1 MGNLKPL
8 VLKEVNPPLYE
19 WIPNPGEIFYMY
31 DGENVNA
38 DYNGKVG
45 KLEDIST
52 LPIFYIKKNHY
63 KTRMEEIVH
72 VLNYFTKFYDLNRET
87 FFAMMVAKY
96 YCDTNLDMN
105 QKDFIKYLMDN
116 VVTSSFISKCKMM
129 SCDLYKLNIN
139 ADTSGKFNNTPKI
152 TNAQAFQIVAVSFC
166 FKLLTP
172 LMLHFSNV
180 NENYDPAV
188 KTEYLKWF
196 NKLFNLVIKKFEE
209 GDTPFYTSLCKFVV
223 FRGEKISRNNATAF
237 YQKKMLRGDTLELY
251 NENLIRE
258 VVCVKTL
265 YKLDYRQSCVAFI
278 DGVVHNYNLNYLKEN
293 FSSKPYEI
301 DSEETSRDS
310 DESLS
315 NAEAI
320 EMATYKR
327 DESAAMVADI
337 NNAYVMNEIRKWY
350 KAFNIS
356 EEEFE
361 FYYKNFYPNEINQD
375 IFNNFYAGKFKDP
388 YAASNLNRQDTVYLL
403 ICMKKV
409 FQTYKMYHLA
419 QVCTAQVFRKYKEN
433 LIKNGKY
440 VERITSSQIYKEVI
454 SKKYSYLMELG
465 MKENPILTT
474 FSNIINSTF
483 TLVDYEP
490 DINGYKLEHIDH
502 DAIAD
507 EYLLFLSII

>member
-8 VLKEVNPPLYE
+8 ALREYPALYDWNPS
-19 WIPNPGEIFYMY
+19 PGEIHYLY
-31 DGENVNA
+31 DGENVKA
-38 DYNGKVG
+38 DYDGKVG
-45 KLEDIST
+45 KMEDIST

-63 KTRMEEIVH
+63 KSRMNEIVH
-72 VLNYFTKFYDLNRET
+72 VLNYFTRFYDLDRET

-96 YCDTNLDMN
+96 YCDTNLDIP
-105 QKDFIKYLMDN
+105 QKDFINYLMEH
-116 VVTSSFISKCKMM
+116 VITPSFISKCKLM

-152 TNAQAFQIVAVSFC
+152 TNAQAFQLVAVSFC
-166 FKLLTP
+166 FKMLTP
-172 LMLHFSNV
+172 IMLHFSNI
-180 NENYDPAV
+180 NTNFNPAV

-196 NKLFNLVIKKFEE
+196 NKLFNRVIKKFEE

-251 NENLIRE
+251 NENLIKE
-258 VVCVKTL
+258 VICVKTL

-278 DGVVHNYNLNYLKEN
+278 DGIVHNYNTNYLKEN
-293 FSSKPYEI
+293 FTSKPYEI

-315 NAEAI
+315 HAEAL
-320 EMATYKR
+320 EMAMYKR

-337 NNAYVMNEIRKWY
+337 NSEYVMKEIRKWY
-350 KAFNIS
+350 KAFEIS
-356 EEEFE
+356 QEEFD
-361 FYYKNFYPNEINQD
+361 FYYNNFYPNEVNQSL
-375 IFNNFYAGKFKDP
+375 FNDFYAGKFKDP
-388 YAASNLNRQDTVYLL
+388 FAVNNLNRRDTLYLL

-419 QVCTAQVFRKYKEN
+419 QLCTAQIFKKYKES

-440 VERITSSQIYKEVI
+440 MERITSSKVYQEII
-454 SKKYSYLMELG
+454 SRKYSNLMELG
-465 MKENPILTT
+465 LKENPILKTL
-474 FSNIINSTF
+474 SVIVNSTF
-483 TLVDYEP
+483 TLVDNDP
-490 DINGYKLEHIDH
+490 SINGYKLEHLDQ

>member
-1 MGNLKPL
+1 MSTLKPIAL
-8 VLKEVNPPLYE
+8 QKNPELYE
-19 WIPNPGEIFYMY
+19 WKPSPEEIYYIY
-31 DGENVNA
+31 DGENVKANY
-38 DYNGKVG
+38 DGKVG
-45 KLEDIST
+45 KMEEIST

-72 VLNYFTKFYDLNRET
+72 VLNYFTRFYDIDRET

-96 YCDTNLDMN
+96 YCDTHLDIP
-105 QKDFIKYLMDN
+105 QKDYIKYVLDN
-116 VVTSSFISKCKMM
+116 VITPSFVSKCKMM

-139 ADTSGKFNNTPKI
+139 SDSSGKFNNTPKI

-166 FKLLTP
+166 FKMLTP

-180 NENYDPAV
+180 NTNFNPAV

-196 NKLFNLVIKKFEE
+196 NKLFNKAIKKFEE
-209 GDTPFYTSLCKFVV
+209 EDTKFYTSLCKFVV
-223 FRGEKISRNNATAF
+223 FRGEKIARNNATAF

-251 NENLIRE
+251 NENLIKE

-278 DGVVHNYNLNYLKEN
+278 DGVIHNYNMNYLKEN

-301 DSEETSRDS
+301 DSEETSKDS

-315 NAEAI
+315 HAEAM
-320 EMATYKR
+320 EMAMYKR

-337 NNAYVMNEIRKWY
+337 NNEFVMKEIRKWY
-350 KAFNIS
+350 KAFDIS
-356 EEEFE
+356 QEEFD
-361 FYYKNFYPNEINQD
+361 FYYNNFYPNEINQSL
-375 IFNNFYAGKFKDP
+375 FNDFYAGKFKDP
-388 YAASNLNRQDTVYLL
+388 FAVNNLNRHDTVYLL

-409 FQTYKMYHLA
+409 FQTYKMYYLA
-419 QVCTAQVFRKYKEN
+419 QICTAQVFRKYKEN
-433 LIKNGKY
+433 VIKNGKY
-440 VERITSSQIYKEVI
+440 MERISSSQIYKEII
-454 SKKYSYLMELG
+454 SKKYSNLMELNL
-465 MKENPILTT
+465 KENPILKTLAT
-474 FSNIINSTF
+474 IINSTYV
-483 TLVDYEP
+483 LVDADPE
-490 DINGYKLEHIDH
+490 INGYKLEHLDQ